1 VKTAIYAGWRQKPQM
16 TSSNARPRKIKIERM
31 KIKKKKYE
39 SGELKNIE
47 NGKGIFGRDS
57 ICISWGFFFPLSL
70 LGDDGEMD
78 V

>member
-39 SGELKNIE
+39 SGKLKNIE

-57 ICISWGFFFPLSL
+57 ICISWGFFFSSL
-70 LGDDGEMD
+70 PAGR
-78 V
+78 